1 MPSST
6 RPCLNSDENLTQDRA
21 QTEPKAPFKT
31 PNRPQKTMLKLVDVT
46 GNTLTTTSIQL
57 QPHNAPAT

>member
-1 MPSST
+1 M
-6 RPCLNSDENLTQDRA
+6 NSDENLTQDRA